1 MNVIAIYP
9 GIAKEKNDNAY
20 TLLRLQERGV
30 KLTMIAGKS
39 LGLKGKGQLPSC
51 ENMDGISVHR
61 LYRNLWEMLF
71 LPNKH
76 FNEVIEITK
85 DLKPDLILCVQEFNM
100 RIALKLQKIFN
111 VPIVLQVEDAG
122 RIYWGKAYSL
132 KFRLLLR
139 AIGLPS
145 GRKFWPWLCSKA
157 SVIITCH
164 PRDQLISKEL
174 SQFGA
179 PIHYIPWPTSIPD
192 NFKALSPKDHYR
204 GVYIGS
210 LYPFKNT
217 QEFES
222 TIPRIL
228 NETPTREFLI
238 VGPGPHAK
246 IAKNLQKT
254 TNGKVRY
261 ITELSRSDALQL
273 IASSYYA
280 YTPVKK
286 GGWGFLGDCWTM
298 GTPIAMTHNDSYVT
312 DMETAL
318 VANETYDLIKNINR
332 LYSDSALYERLVK
345 QGYLESQA
353 RSTKVVGDA
362 MYDIFSKTIS
372 AD

>member
-1 MNVIAIYP
+1 M
-9 GIAKEKNDNAY
+9 AKEKNDNAF

-30 KLTMIAGKS
+30 KLTMIASKS
-39 LGLKGKGQLPSC
+39 LGLKGKGQLPSY
-51 ENMDGISVHR
+51 ESMDGISIHR

-76 FNEVIEITK
+76 FNEVNEMTK
-85 DLKPDLILCVQEFNM
+85 DLKPDIIFCCQEFNM
-100 RIALKLQKIFN
+100 RIALKLQKRFN
-111 VPIVLQVEDAG
+111 VPIILQVEDAG
-122 RIYWGKAYSL
+122 RIYWGKAYSS
-132 KFRLLLR
+132 KFNLLLG

-157 SVIITCH
+157 SEIMTCH
-164 PRDQLISKEL
+164 PRDQQISKEL

-179 PIHYIPWPTSIPD
+179 PIHYIPWPTSIPA
-192 NFKALSPKDHYR
+192 NFKVLSPKDHFR

-217 QEFES
+217 QEFEF

-228 NETPTREFLI
+228 AETPTREFVI

-261 ITELSRSDALQL
+261 ISELSRSDALQL

-298 GTPIAMTHNDSYVT
+298 GTPVTMTHNDSYVT
-312 DMETAL
+312 DMENAL
-318 VANETYDLIKNINR
+318 VANERHDLIQNINR
-332 LYSDSALYERLVK
+332 LYDDPALYEKLKK
-345 QGYLESQA
+345 QGYLESES
-353 RSTKVVGDA
+353 RSTKVVGDS
-362 MYDIFSKTIS
+362 MYDVFSNAIS
-372 AD
+372 TTN